1 MWQNRP
7 RMKGKP
13 MAMSDDNE
21 GVRLQKVIAQAGL
34 ASRRQAEEMISDGRV
49 EVNGRLVTELGTR
62 VDPETDVVRVDG
74 SRIPP
79 QRHHVYLALNKPRGV
94 VSTMDDPQGRPTLAD
109 YLPRKSGRLFH
120 VGRLDIDTEG
130 LIILT
135 NDGDFAQRLSHPS
148 FEIDKTYMVETEGV
162 MDNASLKRL
171 EKGIMLEDG
180 YIRPDKVK
188 LISRSGSKTLVELTL
203 HSGRNRIVRRMM
215 DALGYPAQRLAR
227 LRIGP
232 IKLGNLPSGSTRELT
247 SAEIGALYDRA
258 GM

>member
-1 MWQNRP
+1 MV
-7 RMKGKP
+7 
-13 MAMSDDNE
+13 MSEQDAE

-34 ASRRQAEEMISDGRV
+34 ASRRQAEEMIADGRV
-49 EVNGRLVTELGTR
+49 EVNGRLVTQLGTR
-62 VDPETDVVRVDG
+62 VDPESDVIRVDG

-94 VSTMDDPQGRPTLAD
+94 VSTMEDPQGRPTLTD
-109 YLPRKSGRLFH
+109 YLPRKAGRLFH

-148 FEIDKTYMVETEGV
+148 FEIDKVYMVETEGV
-162 MDNASLKRL
+162 MDNTALRRL
-171 EKGIMLEDG
+171 EKGMMLEDG
-180 YIRPDKVK
+180 FIRPDRVK
-188 LISRSGSKTLVELTL
+188 LVSRSSSKTLVELTV

-215 DALGYPAQRLAR
+215 DAVGYPAQRLAR
-227 LRIGP
+227 LRVGP
-232 IKLGNLPSGSTRELT
+232 IRLGNLPSGKTRELT
-247 SAEIGALYDRA
+247 SSEIGALLDRA